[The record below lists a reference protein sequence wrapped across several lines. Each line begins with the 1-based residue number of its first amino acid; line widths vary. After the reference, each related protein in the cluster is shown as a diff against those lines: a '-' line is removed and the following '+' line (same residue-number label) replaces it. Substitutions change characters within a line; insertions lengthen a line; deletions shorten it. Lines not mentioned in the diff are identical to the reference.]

1 MLFIEVYFGKI
12 WNVNVKG
19 EFIKVFIFLMLNKRK
34 YGSNGI
40 IVYIIWMKL
49 WKLKYLYLKDY

>member
-1 MLFIEVYFGKI
+1 MLLIEVYSGKT
-12 WNVNVKG
+12 WNVNAKG
-19 EFIKVFIFLMLNKRK
+19 ESIKIFSSLMLNKRK

-49 WKLKYLYLKDY
+49 WKLKYSYLKDY

>member
-49 WKLKYLYLKDY
+49 WKLRYLYLKDY